1 MLSQGRRWLCRR
13 NRLRAKSSLLSRIKL
28 ILVVQSALQKYSAS
42 QLTQITS
49 ISMHPASHRGAFRDR
64 HGRRVR
70 DAVDAAA
77 SGAMGSQGRRKPVS
91 DRQAHRREM
100 LLRTAKSCGPD
111 APALASSWRK
121 HVGPTG
127 LRCALSASDGDN
139 KPITGESTKETVK
152 TIACGSA
159 GLFRWTCGDYARVLS
174 TLHARLRVH
183 WASGVPHALRG
194 GNVHGKN
201 SRTCGGIAKLCLDLT
216 PLRGAKATKQST
228 LLASKLD
235 CFAEPVIGRAFAR
248 PFGSQ

>member
-1 MLSQGRRWLCRR
+1 M
-13 NRLRAKSSLLSRIKL
+13 
-28 ILVVQSALQKYSAS
+28 
-42 QLTQITS
+42 
-49 ISMHPASHRGAFRDR
+49 
-64 HGRRVR
+64 R

-127 LRCALSASDGDN
+127 PRCALSASDGDN

-159 GLFRWTCGDYARVLS
+159 GLIRWTCGDYTRVLF
-174 TLHARLRVH
+174 TLRTRLRVH
-183 WASGVPHALRG
+183 WASGVPHALQG
-194 GNVHGKN
+194 GSVMYN
-201 SRTCGGIAKLCLDLT
+201 SGASRRGIAEWCLV
-216 PLRGAKATKQST
+216 
-228 LLASKLD
+228 LA
-235 CFAEPVIGRAFAR
+235 V
-248 PFGSQ
+248 